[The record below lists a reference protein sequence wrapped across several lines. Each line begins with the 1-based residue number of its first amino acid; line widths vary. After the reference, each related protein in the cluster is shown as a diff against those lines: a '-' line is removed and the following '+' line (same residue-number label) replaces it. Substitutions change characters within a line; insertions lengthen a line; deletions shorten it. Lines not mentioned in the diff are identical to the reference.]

1 VGTGRVL
8 YRDLTALL
16 RAVPIRA
23 EDAATAALIRRLA
36 PARKAGAFDRGAFL
50 TMCRWKSPRAVRH
63 YRRHSAATIRRV
75 SRAVLATR
83 DESRRL
89 ALLTGLAG
97 VSVPTASAILTLL
110 EPRRYGVLDIRVW
123 QLLHAIGAVRARPG
137 GRGFT
142 AAHWTEFLGLL
153 REQARVH
160 RVSARAIEW
169 TLFGYHQRV
178 QTGRLYEP
186 VGRRRRR
193 TKAAAAPP
201 RKSGTPSQTR

>member
-1 VGTGRVL
+1 MGTGRVP

-23 EDAATAALIRRLA
+23 EDPATAALIRRLA

-50 TMCRWKSPRAVRH
+50 IMCRWKSPRAVRH

-142 AAHWTEFLGLL
+142 AAHWTEFLTLL
-153 REQARVH
+153 REQARALG
-160 RVSARAIEW
+160 VSARAVEW
-169 TLFGYHQRV
+169 TLFGYHRSV
-178 QTGRLYEP
+178 QTGRLYDGA
-186 VGRRRRR
+186 GRRRSS
-193 TKAAAAPP
+193 TKATTVPP
-201 RKSGTPSQTR
+201 RKSGAPSQSR

>member
-1 VGTGRVL
+1 VGTGRVP

-16 RAVPIRA
+16 RALPIRV
-23 EDAATAALIRRLA
+23 EDAATAALIRRFA
-36 PARKAGAFDRGAFL
+36 AARRAGAFDRQAFL

-83 DESRRL
+83 DEGRRL
-89 ALLTGLAG
+89 ALLTGLKG

-123 QLLHAIGAVRARPG
+123 QLLHALGAVRSRPG

-142 AAHWTEFLGLL
+142 AAHWVEFLVLL
-153 REQARVH
+153 RAQAH
-160 RVSARAIEW
+160 ALGVSARAVEW

-178 QTGRLYEP
+178 QTGRLYD
-186 VGRRRRR
+186 VANRRRVRPARR
-193 TKAAAAPP
+193 P
-201 RKSGTPSQTR
+201 RA

>member
-1 VGTGRVL
+1 MGTGRVP
-8 YRDLTALL
+8 YRDLNALL

-23 EDAATAALIRRLA
+23 EDPATAALIRRLA
-36 PARKAGAFDRGAFL
+36 PARKAGAFDRQAFL
-50 TMCRWKSPRAVRH
+50 AMCRWKSPRAVRH

-75 SRAVLATR
+75 SRAMLATR
-83 DESRRL
+83 DESQRL

-123 QLLHAIGAVRARPG
+123 QLLHAIGAVRSRPA

-142 AAHWTEFLGLL
+142 AAHWAEFLVLL
-153 REQARVH
+153 REQARAH
-160 RVSARAIEW
+160 RVSTRAIEW

-178 QTGRLYEP
+178 QTGRLYEAA
-186 VGRRRRR
+186 VDRRRPLSRSR
-193 TKAAAAPP
+193 GARA
-201 RKSGTPSQTR
+201 